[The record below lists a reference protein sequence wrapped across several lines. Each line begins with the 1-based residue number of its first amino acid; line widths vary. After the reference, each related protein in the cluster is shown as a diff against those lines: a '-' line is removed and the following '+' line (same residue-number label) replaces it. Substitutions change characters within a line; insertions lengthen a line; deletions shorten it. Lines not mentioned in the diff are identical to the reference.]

1 LRRPP
6 RSTSPSDRIFDFTW
20 KHYNDAN
27 VVFRPHNMSVERLQE
42 GYTSLW
48 REFYR
53 GRDDDMAAREHNRKT
68 IQF

>member
-1 LRRPP
+1 MQE
-6 RSTSPSDRIFDFTW
+6 DRIFDFTW

-27 VVFRPHNMSVERLQE
+27 VVFRPHHMGPERLQE
-42 GYTSLW
+42 GYHYLW

-53 GRDDDMAAREHNRKT
+53 SRKHLADLGHREAT